1 MGEHESQAGRARVRG
16 RQLAGNPAVLSGTD
30 PGADPGAAEGG
41 GSAPP
46 SGSRSSTSGKPDFRA
61 AVGRRLSEERELGP
75 QVLSLIS
82 AAPPATRGS
91 DISPAVG
98 PLSRVD
104 QRDEFIAELA
114 HAMRAAMSSAHGRVV
129 EDLEGRRTARV
140 DALRGQAA
148 EADGGA
154 RDQADQQIARIDR
167 WVEVET
173 QRIRLDGEVRIAAR
187 RRELETRLAQSRTE
201 VDRAVEELDAAIADH
216 RAAID
221 AFLVQIAAEPDPATI
236 ARLVDSLPPVPSLG
250 GVDQEPAGTEGSAAE
265 TGNAGLI
272 GVMGPRAGP
281 ANRPPGLV
289 VEDRASPT
297 TSAGGEVLA
306 TAAERPALGG
316 SPRAD

>member
-46 SGSRSSTSGKPDFRA
+46 SGSRSSTSAKPDFRA

-114 HAMRAAMSSAHGRVV
+114 HAMRAAMSSAHERVV
-129 EDLEGRRTARV
+129 QDLERRRMARV

-173 QRIRLDGEVRIAAR
+173 QRIRLDGECV
-187 RRELETRLAQSRTE
+187 SR
-201 VDRAVEELDAAIADH
+201 RAVESS
-216 RAAID
+216 R
-221 AFLVQIAAEPDPATI
+221 
-236 ARLVDSLPPVPSLG
+236 RG
-250 GVDQEPAGTEGSAAE
+250 W
-265 TGNAGLI
+265 
-272 GVMGPRAGP
+272 PRAGP
-281 ANRPPGLV
+281 RWIVPSRSSMPQ
-289 VEDRASPT
+289 SPT
-297 TSAGGEVLA
+297 TAPRS
-306 TAAERPALGG
+306 TPSWSR
-316 SPRAD
+316 SPRNPTQRRSRGLSTVCRQSHRSAASTRNRLAPKDRRLKPAMRG